1 MRAVGHRRAPAF
13 QVWRDRPRRPGV
25 RVRGRIARCGEVG
38 VADRAA
44 GDRCHR
50 WTGFMSDSKY
60 MARALELARE
70 AERAGEVPVGAVI
83 VKDDA
88 IVGEGWNRPISTSD
102 PTAHA
107 EIVAMRAAAQK
118 LGTYRLLDTTLYVT
132 LEPCPMCAGAMVHAR
147 VKRLVYAATD
157 PRAGAAGTIFN
168 IVQHPSL
175 NHRVE
180 CEAGLMG
187 EECATLLRTFFQGR

>member
-1 MRAVGHRRAPAF
+1 
-13 QVWRDRPRRPGV
+13 
-25 RVRGRIARCGEVG
+25 
-38 VADRAA
+38 
-44 GDRCHR
+44 
-50 WTGFMSDSKY
+50 MSDSIF

-83 VKDDA
+83 VKDDV
-88 IVGEGWNRPISTSD
+88 IVGEGWNRPISTND

-107 EIVAMRAAAQK
+107 EIIALRAAAQK
-118 LGTYRLLDTTLYVT
+118 LTTYRLLDTTLYVT

-175 NHRVE
+175 NHRIE

-187 EECATLLRTFFQGR
+187 EECGAMLRAFFQGRR